1 MMRIFDGTTYRDMTP
16 EEEEAWRAAQEQA
29 PAPAPTAEERLD
41 ALEAAIMR
49 GVELGYER

>member
-1 MMRIFDGTTYRDMTP
+1 MTAAMKGKARKKG
-16 EEEEAWRAAQEQA
+16 EHQWRAAQEQV
-29 PAPAPTAEERLD
+29 PTAEDRLD